1 MKRPLIGLTPSHDTQ
16 NDDISMRPTYLRA
29 LRAAGAIPVVL
40 PLEASEEELAQLAD
54 TLDGFVFTGGP
65 DVHPFHFGEETHPAC
80 GNVSPARD
88 HLELT
93 LLPLVMRTG
102 KPILGVCRGLQLI
115 NIGLGGTIY
124 QDIPSQRQETAPVC
138 HSQPFYYTTPAHHV
152 TVAPASLLSRITG
165 KETLAVNS
173 MHHQAAKDVAPGL
186 MVSAQAPDGIIEAL
200 EKPDYPWLLAVQ
212 WHPEYLQAKE
222 ETAAAIFRAFVEAC
236 RTNEGLN

>member
-138 HSQPFYYTTPAHHV
+138 HNQPFYYTTPAHHV
-152 TVAPASLLSRITG
+152 TVAPASLLSCITG

-236 RTNEGLN
+236 QEKA